1 MNDDY
6 FKVGTAG
13 LIILA
18 IFAACMSVMMFRI
31 GAPLQG
37 VCLAAATVIMLGLAA
52 WYYSLDRRL
61 GSYSR
66 RSRRWSE
73 DTEDDEPETPIYTPP
88 SSPPTS
94 QYYSQGSFTGSSQ
107 SGTRR
112 VTPSSRGGTER
123 VRKQL

>member
-1 MNDDY
+1 MNDNY
-6 FKVGTAG
+6 FQVGTAG

-18 IFAACMSVMMFRI
+18 IFAACMGAVLFRI
-31 GAPLQG
+31 GAPMNGTFLLIASAILL
-37 VCLAAATVIMLGLAA
+37 VMAA
-52 WYYSLDRRL
+52 WYYSLDRQL

-73 DTEDDEPETPIYTPP
+73 NTKDEPETPIYTPP
-88 SSPPTS
+88 SSPPPS

-123 VRKQL
+123 ISKKL